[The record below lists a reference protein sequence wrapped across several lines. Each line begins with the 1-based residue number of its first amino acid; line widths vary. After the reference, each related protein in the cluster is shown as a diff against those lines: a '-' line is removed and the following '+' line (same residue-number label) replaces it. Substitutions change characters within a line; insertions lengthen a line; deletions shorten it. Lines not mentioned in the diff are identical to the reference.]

1 MSASQNSDYHYQVGG
16 SLPVDAPTYV
26 RRQADSGFYEGLKT
40 GEFCYVLNSR
50 QMGKSSLR
58 VQTMQ
63 RLQVEGIACATV
75 DITAIGSQDI
85 TPEQW
90 YAGVIYSIVSS
101 LELYDHFDLESW
113 WIERSLLSYVQRFS
127 RFIEEVLLKLIP
139 QNLIIFV
146 DEIDSILSLNFNID
160 DFFAVIR
167 DCYNQR
173 ADKPDYRR
181 LTFALIGV
189 ATPSDLITDRRRT
202 PFNIGRAI
210 ELSGF
215 QLGEAQPLGKGLA
228 QKSDNPLEVLREI
241 LAWTGGQPFLTQKL
255 CKLILT
261 SPFPI
266 AAGSEAELVEQLV
279 GARIIEN
286 WEAQDEPEHLKTIRD
301 RLLRSGQRT
310 GLILGLYEQ
319 ILQLSE
325 IAADDSAEQM
335 ELRLSGL
342 VVRQQGKLRVYNR
355 IYQLVFNPNWVEE
368 VLANLRPYAE
378 QLAAWE
384 ASNCEDVSQLL
395 RGEELKA
402 AQTWAVDK
410 YLSYQDYRFLAA
422 SQEDAL
428 RRSEA
433 QAREQAQQ
441 LSKALYEL
449 QRTQSQLIQNE
460 KMSSL
465 GQLVAGIT
473 HEINNPTSFIYG
485 NLHHTKEYVDDLLEL
500 LKLYQQALPNPPVE
514 IEDLVEAIDLE
525 FLVEDLPKLLES
537 MGVGAKRVLDFV
549 RALKNFSRV
558 EQSQMKALDIHAG
571 IDNTLRILQNRLDGR
586 VNQRVI
592 EVIKEYG
599 NLPIVECFAAQL
611 NQVFMN
617 ILKNAIDA
625 LEGLVVSEN
634 SPTPN
639 PQILIRTAVT
649 DANFVTISI
658 ADNGPG
664 MTEDVLYKIF
674 DPFFTTKPVGQGT
687 GLGLSICYQIIV
699 EKHGGELQC
708 ISAPGEGA
716 EFVIKI
722 PIRQQRPYS
731 G

>member
-1 MSASQNSDYHYQVGG
+1 MSGSPSLACQYQVGG
-16 SLPVDAPTYV
+16 SLPVNAPTYV
-26 RRQADSGFYEGLKT
+26 RRQADSDLYEGLKA

-63 RLQVEGIACATV
+63 RLLSDGIACAAV
-75 DITAIGSQDI
+75 DITAIGSKDI

-101 LELYDHFDLESW
+101 LDLYDRFDLETW

-127 RFIEEVLLKLIP
+127 RFIEEILLKLITK
-139 QNLIIFV
+139 NLVIFV
-146 DEIDSILSLNFNID
+146 DEIDSILSLSFNID
-160 DFFAVIR
+160 DFFALIR

-181 LTFALIGV
+181 LAFALIGV
-189 ATPSDLITDRRRT
+189 ATPSDLIQDRRRT

-215 QLGEAQPLGKGLA
+215 QLQEVQPLGKGLA
-228 QKSDNPLEVLREI
+228 QKADNPLGVLREV

-279 GARIIEN
+279 RSRIIEN

-310 GLILGLYEQ
+310 GRLLGLYQQ
-319 ILQLSE
+319 ILQQGE
-325 IAADDSAEQM
+325 MAADDTPEQM

-342 VVRQQGKLRVYNR
+342 VVRQQGELRVYNR
-355 IYQLVFNPNWVEE
+355 MYKLVFNPHWVEE

-378 QLAAWE
+378 RLAAWF
-384 ASNCEDVSQLL
+384 ASHCEDYKQLL
-395 RGEELKA
+395 RGEELQA

-433 QAREQAQQ
+433 QAREKAQQ
-441 LSKALYEL
+441 LEKALHQL
-449 QRTQSQLIQNE
+449 QRTQTQLVQSE
-460 KMSSL
+460 KMTSL
-465 GQLVAGIT
+465 FQMAAGVA
-473 HEINNPTSFIYG
+473 HEILNPTSFIYG
-485 NLHHTKEYVDDLLEL
+485 NLTQVQAYINDLFQL
-500 LKLYQQALPNPPVE
+500 LQLYEEQYPSPPPKIQE
-514 IEDLVEAIDLE
+514 HIEAIELD
-525 FLVEDLPKLLES
+525 FLIQDLPQILNS
-537 MGVGAKRVLDFV
+537 MQAGAERIREIVLSL
-549 RALKNFSRV
+549 RNFSGLDRTEMEMV
-558 EQSQMKALDIHAG
+558 DIHGG
-571 IDNTLRILQNRLDGR
+571 IDNTLMILQKRLET
-586 VNQRVI
+586 QPKHQAI

-599 NLPIVECFAAQL
+599 TLPTVECFRGQL
-611 NQVFMN
+611 YQAFMN
-617 ILKNAIDA
+617 LLDNAIDA
-625 LEGLVVSEN
+625 LEESMVTGS

-639 PQILIRTAVT
+639 PQIRIRTAVT
-649 DANFVTISI
+649 DANSVTISI

-664 MTEDVLYKIF
+664 MTEEVSCRIF
-674 DPFFTTKPVGQGT
+674 DPFFTTKPVGKGT
-687 GLGLSICYQIIV
+687 GLGLSICYQIV
-699 EKHGGELQC
+699 VKKHGGELKC
-708 ISAPGEGA
+708 ISSPGEGTG
-716 EFVIKI
+716 FTIKI
-722 PIRQQRPYS
+722 PIRQQR

>member
-1 MSASQNSDYHYQVGG
+1 MSASPSLACQYQVGG

-26 RRQADSGFYEGLKT
+26 RRQADSDLYEGLKA

-63 RLQVEGIACATV
+63 RLKVQGIACAAV
-75 DITAIGSQDI
+75 DITAIGTKDI

-101 LELYDHFDLESW
+101 LELYDRFDLETW

-127 RFIEEVLLKLIP
+127 RFLEDVLLKLIP
-139 QNLIIFV
+139 QNLVIFV

-181 LTFALIGV
+181 LAFALIGV
-189 ATPSDLITDRRRT
+189 ATPSDLIQDRRRT
-202 PFNIGRAI
+202 PFNIGRAV

-215 QLGEAQPLGKGLA
+215 QLREAQPLGKGLA
-228 QKSDNPLEVLREI
+228 QKADNPLEVLREV
-241 LAWTGGQPFLTQKL
+241 LAWTEGQPFLTQKL

-279 GARIIEN
+279 RSRIISN

-310 GLILGLYEQ
+310 GLILGLYDQ
-319 ILQLSE
+319 ILQQDE

-378 QLAAWE
+378 RLAAWF
-384 ASNCEDVSQLL
+384 ASNCEDASQLL
-395 RGEELKA
+395 RGEELQA

-441 LSKALYEL
+441 LEKALYEL

-473 HEINNPTSFIYG
+473 HEINNPTSFIHG
-485 NLHHTKEYVDDLLEL
+485 NLHHAKEYVDDLLEL

-514 IEDLVEAIDLE
+514 IEDKVEAIDLE

-537 MGVGAKRVLDFV
+537 MRVGAKRVLDIV
-549 RALKNFSRV
+549 QSLKNFSRV
-558 EQSQMKALDIHAG
+558 DEFQMKAVDIHAG
-571 IDNTLRILQNRLDGR
+571 IDSTLVILQNRLDGR
-586 VNQRVI
+586 VKQRVI
-592 EVIKEYG
+592 GVVKEYG
-599 NLPIVECFAAQL
+599 ILPAVECLPVQL

-617 ILKNAIDA
+617 ILTNAIEA
-625 LEGLVVSEN
+625 LEGLLVSGD
-634 SPTPN
+634 SPTQN
-639 PQILIRTAVT
+639 AQIRIRTAVT

-664 MTEDVLYKIF
+664 MTKEVLYKIF
-674 DPFFTTKPVGQGT
+674 DPFFSTKPVGKGT
-687 GLGLSICYQIIV
+687 GLGLSVCYQIVV

-716 EFVIKI
+716 EFAIKI
-722 PIRQQRPYS
+722 PIRQQRA
-731 G
+731 

>member
-1 MSASQNSDYHYQVGG
+1 MSGSPSLACQYQVGG
-16 SLPVDAPTYV
+16 SLPVNAPTYV
-26 RRQADSGFYEGLKT
+26 RRQADSDLYEGLKA

-63 RLQVEGIACATV
+63 RLLSDGIACAAV
-75 DITAIGSQDI
+75 DITAIGSKDI

-101 LELYDHFDLESW
+101 LDLYDRFDLETW

-127 RFIEEVLLKLIP
+127 RFIEEILLKLITK
-139 QNLIIFV
+139 NLVIFV
-146 DEIDSILSLNFNID
+146 DEIDSILSLSFNID
-160 DFFAVIR
+160 DCFALIR

-181 LTFALIGV
+181 LAFALIGV
-189 ATPSDLITDRRRT
+189 ATPSDLIQDRRRT

-215 QLGEAQPLGKGLA
+215 QLQEVQPLGKGLA
-228 QKSDNPLEVLREI
+228 QKADNPLGVLREV

-279 GARIIEN
+279 RSRIIEN

-310 GLILGLYEQ
+310 GRLLGLYQQ
-319 ILQLSE
+319 ILQQGE
-325 IAADDSAEQM
+325 MAADDTPEQM

-342 VVRQQGKLRVYNR
+342 VVRQQGELRVYNR
-355 IYQLVFNPNWVEE
+355 MYKLVFNPHWVEE

-378 QLAAWE
+378 RLAAWF
-384 ASNCEDVSQLL
+384 ASHCEDYKQLL
-395 RGEELKA
+395 RGEELQA

-433 QAREQAQQ
+433 QAREKAQQ
-441 LSKALYEL
+441 LEKALHQL
-449 QRTQSQLIQNE
+449 QRTQTQLVQSE
-460 KMSSL
+460 KMTSL
-465 GQLVAGIT
+465 FQMAAGVA
-473 HEINNPTSFIYG
+473 HEILNPTSFIYG
-485 NLHHTKEYVDDLLEL
+485 NLTQVQAYINDLFQL
-500 LKLYQQALPNPPVE
+500 LQLYEEQYPSPPPKIQE
-514 IEDLVEAIDLE
+514 HIEAIELD
-525 FLVEDLPKLLES
+525 FLIQDLPQILNS
-537 MGVGAKRVLDFV
+537 MQAGAERIREIVLSL
-549 RALKNFSRV
+549 RNFSGLDRTEMEMV
-558 EQSQMKALDIHAG
+558 DIHGG
-571 IDNTLRILQNRLDGR
+571 IDNTLMILQKRLET
-586 VNQRVI
+586 QPKHQAI

-599 NLPIVECFAAQL
+599 TLPTVECFRGQL
-611 NQVFMN
+611 YQAFMN
-617 ILKNAIDA
+617 LLDNAIDA
-625 LEGLVVSEN
+625 LEESMVTGS

-639 PQILIRTAVT
+639 PQIRIRTAVT
-649 DANFVTISI
+649 DANSVTISI

-664 MTEDVLYKIF
+664 MTEEVSCRIF
-674 DPFFTTKPVGQGT
+674 DPFFTTKPVGKGT
-687 GLGLSICYQIIV
+687 GLGLSICYQIV
-699 EKHGGELQC
+699 VKKHGGELKC
-708 ISAPGEGA
+708 ISSPGEGTG
-716 EFVIKI
+716 FTIKI
-722 PIRQQRPYS
+722 PIRQQR

>member
-1 MSASQNSDYHYQVGG
+1 
-16 SLPVDAPTYV
+16 
-26 RRQADSGFYEGLKT
+26 
-40 GEFCYVLNSR
+40 
-50 QMGKSSLR
+50 
-58 VQTMQ
+58 MQ
-63 RLQVEGIACATV
+63 RLQVEGRACATV
-75 DITAIGSQDI
+75 DITAIGSKDI

-101 LELYDHFDLESW
+101 LELYEHFDLETW
-113 WIERSLLSYVQRFS
+113 WISRSLLSYVQRFS

-181 LTFALIGV
+181 LAFALIGV

-210 ELSGF
+210 ELNGF
-215 QLGEAQPLGKGLA
+215 QLGEVQPLGNGLA
-228 QKSDNPLEVLREI
+228 QKADNPLSVLREI
-241 LAWTGGQPFLTQKL
+241 LTWTGGQPFLTQKL
-255 CKLILT
+255 CKLVLT

-266 AAGSEAELVEQLV
+266 AAGSEADLIEQLV
-279 GARIIEN
+279 RSRIISN

-310 GLILGLYEQ
+310 GLILGLYEH
-319 ILQLSE
+319 ILQQDE

-355 IYQLVFNPNWVEE
+355 IYKLVFNHNWVDE

-378 QLAAWE
+378 RLATWE
-384 ASNCEDVSQLL
+384 ASNCEDTSQLL
-395 RGEELKA
+395 RGEVLLA

-441 LSKALYEL
+441 LSKALEEL
-449 QRTQSQLIQNE
+449 QRSQSQLIQNE

-465 GQLVAGIT
+465 GQLVAGIA
-473 HEINNPTSFIYG
+473 HEINNPTSFIHG
-485 NLHHTKEYVDDLLEL
+485 NLHHTKEYVDDLLEV
-500 LKLYQQALPNPPVE
+500 LKLYQQAFPNPPVE
-514 IEDLVEAIDLE
+514 LQDKVEAIDLE
-525 FLVEDLPKLLES
+525 FLAEDLPKVVES
-537 MGVGAKRVLDFV
+537 MQAGAKRVLDVV
-549 RALKNFSRV
+549 RSLKNFSRV
-558 EQSQMKALDIHAG
+558 DESQMKAVDIHAG
-571 IDNTLRILQNRLDGR
+571 IDSTLRILQNRLDGR
-586 VNQRVI
+586 VKQRVI
-592 EVIKEYG
+592 GVIKEYG
-599 NLPIVECFAAQL
+599 ILPAVECLPVQL
-611 NQVFMN
+611 DQVFMN
-617 ILKNAIDA
+617 ILTNAIEA
-625 LEGLVVSEN
+625 LEGLVVSGD
-634 SPTPN
+634 SPTRK
-639 PQILIRTAVT
+639 PQIWIRTAVT
-649 DANFVTISI
+649 DANEVTISI

-664 MTEDVLYKIF
+664 MTEEVLCKIF
-674 DPFFTTKPVGQGT
+674 DPFFTTKPVGKGT
-687 GLGLSICYQIIV
+687 GLGLSVCYQIVV

-722 PIRQQRPYS
+722 PRSQQRAYS

>member
-1 MSASQNSDYHYQVGG
+1 MSASQKEDYHYQVGG
-16 SLPVDAPTYV
+16 SLPIDAPTYV
-26 RRQADSGFYEGLKT
+26 RRIADSDLYEGLKA

-75 DITAIGSQDI
+75 DITAIGSKDI

-101 LELYDHFDLESW
+101 LELYEHFDLETW
-113 WIERSLLSYVQRFS
+113 WISRSLLSYVQRFS

-181 LTFALIGV
+181 LAFALIGV

-210 ELSGF
+210 ELNGF
-215 QLGEAQPLGKGLA
+215 QLGEVQPLGNGLA
-228 QKSDNPLEVLREI
+228 QKADNPLSVLREI
-241 LAWTGGQPFLTQKL
+241 LTWTGGQPFLTQKL
-255 CKLILT
+255 CKLVLT

-266 AAGSEAELVEQLV
+266 AAGSEADLIEQLV
-279 GARIIEN
+279 RSRIISN

-310 GLILGLYEQ
+310 GLILGLYKH
-319 ILQLSE
+319 ILQQDE

-355 IYQLVFNPNWVEE
+355 IYKLVFNHNWVDE

-378 QLAAWE
+378 RLATWE
-384 ASNCEDVSQLL
+384 ASNCEDTSQLL
-395 RGEELKA
+395 RGEVLLA

-441 LSKALYEL
+441 LSKALEEL
-449 QRTQSQLIQNE
+449 QRSQSQLIQNE

-465 GQLVAGIT
+465 GQLVAGIA
-473 HEINNPTSFIYG
+473 HEINNPTSFIHG
-485 NLHHTKEYVDDLLEL
+485 NLHHTKEYVDDLLEV
-500 LKLYQQALPNPPVE
+500 LKLYQQAFPNPPVE
-514 IEDLVEAIDLE
+514 LQDQVEAIDLE
-525 FLVEDLPKLLES
+525 FLAEDLPKVVES
-537 MGVGAKRVLDFV
+537 MRAGAKRVLDVV
-549 RALKNFSRV
+549 RSLKNFSRV
-558 EQSQMKALDIHAG
+558 DESQMKAVDIHAG
-571 IDNTLRILQNRLDGR
+571 IDSTLRILQNRLDGR
-586 VNQRVI
+586 VKQRVI
-592 EVIKEYG
+592 GVIKEYG
-599 NLPIVECFAAQL
+599 ILPAVECLPVQL
-611 NQVFMN
+611 DQVFMN
-617 ILKNAIDA
+617 ILTNAIEA
-625 LEGLVVSEN
+625 LEGLVVSGD
-634 SPTPN
+634 SPTRK
-639 PQILIRTAVT
+639 PQIWIRTAVT
-649 DANFVTISI
+649 DANEVTISI

-664 MTEDVLYKIF
+664 MTEEVLCKIF
-674 DPFFTTKPVGQGT
+674 DPFFSTKPVGKGT
-687 GLGLSICYQIIV
+687 GLGLSVCYQIVV

-722 PIRQQRPYS
+722 PRSQQRAYS

>member
-1 MSASQNSDYHYQVGG
+1 MDASQKEDYHYQVGG

-26 RRQADSGFYEGLKT
+26 RRIADSDLYEGLKA

-63 RLQVEGIACATV
+63 RLQVEGIACAAV
-75 DITAIGSQDI
+75 DITAIGSKDI

-101 LELYDHFDLESW
+101 LDLYERFDLETW
-113 WIERSLLSYVQRFS
+113 WMERSLLSYVQRFS

-139 QNLIIFV
+139 KNLIIFV

-181 LTFALIGV
+181 LAFALIGV

-210 ELSGF
+210 ELNGF

-228 QKSDNPLEVLREI
+228 QKADNPLEVLREI

-255 CKLILT
+255 CKLVLT

-279 GARIIEN
+279 RARLIKN
-286 WEAQDEPEHLKTIRD
+286 WEAQDEPEHLKTIRA
-301 RLLRSGQRT
+301 RLLRRGQRT

-319 ILQLSE
+319 ILQQDE

-342 VVRQQGKLRVYNR
+342 VVRQQGKLRIYNR
-355 IYQLVFNPNWVEE
+355 IYQLVFNPNWVED
-368 VLANLRPYAE
+368 VLTNLRPYAE
-378 QLAAWE
+378 RLAVWE
-384 ASNCEDVSQLL
+384 ASNCEDSSQLL
-395 RGEELKA
+395 RGEELQA
-402 AQTWAVDK
+402 AQTWAMDK

-449 QRTQSQLIQNE
+449 QRSQSQLIQNE

-465 GQLVAGIT
+465 GQLVAGIA
-473 HEINNPTSFIYG
+473 HEINNPTSFIHG
-485 NLHHTKEYVDDLLEL
+485 NVHHAKEYVDDLLEV
-500 LKLYQQALPNPPVE
+500 LKLYQQALPNSPVE
-514 IEDLVEAIDLE
+514 IEDKVEAIDLE
-525 FLVEDLPKLLES
+525 FLVKDLPKLLES
-537 MGVGAKRVLDFV
+537 MGMGAKRVLDIV
-549 RALKNFSRV
+549 QSLKNFSRV
-558 EQSQMKALDIHAG
+558 DESQMKAVDIHTG
-571 IDNTLRILQNRLDGR
+571 IDSTLMILQNRLDGR
-586 VNQRVI
+586 VKQRVI
-592 EVIKEYG
+592 RVIKEYG
-599 NLPIVECFAAQL
+599 ILPAVECLPGPL

-617 ILKNAIDA
+617 ILTNAIEA
-625 LEGLVVSEN
+625 LEGLVVSGN
-634 SPTPN
+634 SPTKN
-639 PQILIRTAVT
+639 PQIWIRTAVT
-649 DANFVTISI
+649 DANEVTISI

-664 MTEDVLYKIF
+664 IPQKLLNKIF
-674 DPFFTTKPVGQGT
+674 DPFFTTQPIGKGT
-687 GLGLSICYQIIV
+687 GLGLSVCYQIVV
-699 EKHGGELQC
+699 EKHGGQLQC

-722 PIRQQRPYS
+722 PIRQQRAYS

>member
-1 MSASQNSDYHYQVGG
+1 MACQYQVGG
-16 SLPVDAPTYV
+16 SLPVNAPTYV
-26 RRQADSGFYEGLKT
+26 RRQADSDLYEGLKA

-63 RLQVEGIACATV
+63 RLLSDGIACAAV
-75 DITAIGSQDI
+75 DITAIGSKDI

-101 LELYDHFDLESW
+101 LELYDRFDLEAW

-127 RFIEEVLLKLIP
+127 RFIEEILLKLITK
-139 QNLIIFV
+139 NLVIFV
-146 DEIDSILSLNFNID
+146 DEIDSILSLSFNID
-160 DFFAVIR
+160 DFFALIR

-181 LTFALIGV
+181 LAFALIGV
-189 ATPSDLITDRRRT
+189 ATPSDLIQDRRRT

-215 QLGEAQPLGKGLA
+215 QLQEVQPLGKGLA
-228 QKSDNPLEVLREI
+228 QKADNPLGVLREV

-279 GARIIEN
+279 RSRIIEN

-310 GLILGLYEQ
+310 GRLLGLYQQ
-319 ILQLSE
+319 ILQQGE
-325 IAADDSAEQM
+325 MAADDTPEQM

-342 VVRQQGKLRVYNR
+342 VVRQQGELRVYNR
-355 IYQLVFNPNWVEE
+355 MYKLVFNPHWVEE

-378 QLAAWE
+378 RLAAWF
-384 ASNCEDVSQLL
+384 ASHCEDYKQLL
-395 RGEELKA
+395 RGEELQA

-433 QAREQAQQ
+433 QAREKAQQ
-441 LSKALYEL
+441 LEKALHQL
-449 QRTQSQLIQNE
+449 QRTQTQLVQSE
-460 KMSSL
+460 KMTSL
-465 GQLVAGIT
+465 FQMAAGVA
-473 HEINNPTSFIYG
+473 HEILNPTSFIYG
-485 NLHHTKEYVDDLLEL
+485 NLTQVQAYINDLFQL
-500 LKLYQQALPNPPVE
+500 LQLYEEQYPSPPPKIQE
-514 IEDLVEAIDLE
+514 HIEAIELD
-525 FLVEDLPKLLES
+525 FLIQDLPQILNS
-537 MGVGAKRVLDFV
+537 MQAGAERIREIVLSL
-549 RALKNFSRV
+549 RNFSGLDRTEMEMV
-558 EQSQMKALDIHAG
+558 DIHGG
-571 IDNTLRILQNRLDGR
+571 IDNTLMILQKRLET
-586 VNQRVI
+586 QPKHQAI

-599 NLPIVECFAAQL
+599 TLPTVECFRGQL
-611 NQVFMN
+611 YQAFMN
-617 ILKNAIDA
+617 LLDNAIDA
-625 LEGLVVSEN
+625 LEESMVTGS

-639 PQILIRTAVT
+639 PQIRIRTAVT
-649 DANFVTISI
+649 DANSVTISI

-664 MTEDVLYKIF
+664 MTEEVSCRIF
-674 DPFFTTKPVGQGT
+674 DPFFTTKPVGKGT
-687 GLGLSICYQIIV
+687 GLGLSICYQIV
-699 EKHGGELQC
+699 VKKHGGELKC
-708 ISAPGEGA
+708 ISSPGEGTG
-716 EFVIKI
+716 FTIKI
-722 PIRQQRPYS
+722 PIRQQR

>member
-1 MSASQNSDYHYQVGG
+1 MSASPSLACQYQVGG

-26 RRQADSGFYEGLKT
+26 RRQADSDLYEGLKA

-63 RLQVEGIACATV
+63 RLKVQGIACAAV
-75 DITAIGSQDI
+75 DITAIGTKDI

-101 LELYDHFDLESW
+101 LELYDRFDLETW

-127 RFIEEVLLKLIP
+127 RFLEDVLLKLIP
-139 QNLIIFV
+139 QNLVIFV

-181 LTFALIGV
+181 LAFALIGV
-189 ATPSDLITDRRRT
+189 ATPSDLIQDRRRT
-202 PFNIGRAI
+202 PFNIGRAV

-215 QLGEAQPLGKGLA
+215 QLREAKPLGKGLA
-228 QKSDNPLEVLREI
+228 QKADNPLEVLREV
-241 LAWTGGQPFLTQKL
+241 LAWTEGQPFLTQKL

-279 GARIIEN
+279 RARIIEN

-319 ILQLSE
+319 ILQQDE

-378 QLAAWE
+378 RLAAWF
-384 ASNCEDVSQLL
+384 ASNCEDASQLL
-395 RGEELKA
+395 RGEELQA

-441 LSKALYEL
+441 LEKALYEL

-473 HEINNPTSFIYG
+473 HEINNPTSFIHG
-485 NLHHTKEYVDDLLEL
+485 NLHHAKEYVDDLLEL

-514 IEDLVEAIDLE
+514 IEDKVEAIDLE

-537 MGVGAKRVLDFV
+537 MRVGAKRVLDIV
-549 RALKNFSRV
+549 QSLKNFSRV
-558 EQSQMKALDIHAG
+558 DEFQMKAVDIHAG
-571 IDNTLRILQNRLDGR
+571 IDSTLVILQNRLDGR
-586 VNQRVI
+586 VKQRVI
-592 EVIKEYG
+592 GVVKEYG
-599 NLPIVECFAAQL
+599 ILPAVECLPVQL

-617 ILKNAIDA
+617 ILTNAIEA
-625 LEGLVVSEN
+625 LEGLLVSGD
-634 SPTPN
+634 SPTQN
-639 PQILIRTAVT
+639 AQIRIRTAVT

-664 MTEDVLYKIF
+664 MTEEVLYKIF
-674 DPFFTTKPVGQGT
+674 DPFFSTKPVGKGT
-687 GLGLSICYQIIV
+687 GLGLSVCYQIVV

-716 EFVIKI
+716 EFAIKI
-722 PIRQQRPYS
+722 PIRQQRA
-731 G
+731 

>member
-1 MSASQNSDYHYQVGG
+1 MSALQNSDYHYQVGG

-26 RRQADSGFYEGLKT
+26 RRIADSDLYEGLKV

-75 DITAIGSQDI
+75 DITAIGSKDI

-101 LELYDHFDLESW
+101 LELYERFDLETW
-113 WIERSLLSYVQRFS
+113 WISRSLLSYVQRFS

-181 LTFALIGV
+181 LAFALIGV

-210 ELSGF
+210 ELNGF
-215 QLGEAQPLGKGLA
+215 QLGEVQPLGNGLA
-228 QKSDNPLEVLREI
+228 QKADNPLSVIREI
-241 LAWTGGQPFLTQKL
+241 LTWTGGQPFLTQKL
-255 CKLILT
+255 CKLVLT

-266 AAGSEAELVEQLV
+266 AAGSEADLIEQLV
-279 GARIIEN
+279 RSRIISN

-355 IYQLVFNPNWVEE
+355 IYKLVFNHNWVDE

-378 QLAAWE
+378 RLATWE
-384 ASNCEDVSQLL
+384 ASNCEDTSQLL
-395 RGEELKA
+395 RGELLLA

-441 LSKALYEL
+441 LSKALEEL
-449 QRTQSQLIQNE
+449 QRSQSQLIQNE

-465 GQLVAGIT
+465 GQLVAGIA
-473 HEINNPTSFIYG
+473 HEINNPTSFIHG
-485 NLHHTKEYVDDLLEL
+485 NLHHTKEYVDDLLEV
-500 LKLYQQALPNPPVE
+500 LKLYQQAFPNPPVE
-514 IEDLVEAIDLE
+514 LQDKVEAIDLE
-525 FLVEDLPKLLES
+525 FLAEDLPKVVES
-537 MGVGAKRVLDFV
+537 MRAGAKRVLDVV
-549 RALKNFSRV
+549 RSLKNFSRFD
-558 EQSQMKALDIHAG
+558 ESQMKAVDIHAG
-571 IDNTLRILQNRLDGR
+571 IDSTLRILQNRLDGR
-586 VNQRVI
+586 VKQRVI
-592 EVIKEYG
+592 GVIREYG
-599 NLPIVECFAAQL
+599 ILPAVECLPVQL
-611 NQVFMN
+611 DQVFMN
-617 ILKNAIDA
+617 ILTNAIEA
-625 LEGLVVSEN
+625 LEGLVVSGD
-634 SPTPN
+634 SPTRK
-639 PQILIRTAVT
+639 PQIWIRTAVT
-649 DANFVTISI
+649 DAHEVTISI

-664 MTEDVLYKIF
+664 MTEKVLCKIF
-674 DPFFTTKPVGQGT
+674 DPFFTTKPVGKGT
-687 GLGLSICYQIIV
+687 GLGLSVCYQIVV

-722 PIRQQRPYS
+722 PRSQQRAYS

>member
-1 MSASQNSDYHYQVGG
+1 MSGSPSLACQYQVGG
-16 SLPVDAPTYV
+16 SLPVNAPTYV
-26 RRQADSGFYEGLKT
+26 RRQADSDLYEGLKA

-63 RLQVEGIACATV
+63 RLLSDGIACAAV
-75 DITAIGSQDI
+75 DITAIGSKDI

-101 LELYDHFDLESW
+101 LDLYDRFDLETW

-127 RFIEEVLLKLIP
+127 RFIEEILLKLIP
-139 QNLIIFV
+139 QNLVIFV
-146 DEIDSILSLNFNID
+146 DEIDSILSLSFNID
-160 DFFAVIR
+160 DFFALIR

-181 LTFALIGV
+181 LAFALIGV
-189 ATPSDLITDRRRT
+189 ATPSDLIQDRRRT

-215 QLGEAQPLGKGLA
+215 QLQEVQPLGKGLA
-228 QKSDNPLEVLREI
+228 QKADNPLGVLREV

-279 GARIIEN
+279 RSRIIEN

-310 GLILGLYEQ
+310 GRLLGLYQQ
-319 ILQLSE
+319 ILQQGE
-325 IAADDSAEQM
+325 MAADDTPEQM

-342 VVRQQGKLRVYNR
+342 VVRQQGELRVYNR
-355 IYQLVFNPNWVEE
+355 IYKLVFNPHWVEE

-378 QLAAWE
+378 RLAAWF
-384 ASNCEDVSQLL
+384 ASHCEDYKQLL
-395 RGEELKA
+395 RGEELQA

-433 QAREQAQQ
+433 QAREKAQQ
-441 LSKALYEL
+441 LEKALHQL
-449 QRTQSQLIQNE
+449 QRTQTQLVQSE
-460 KMSSL
+460 KMTSL
-465 GQLVAGIT
+465 FQMAAGVA
-473 HEINNPTSFIYG
+473 HEILNPTSFIYG
-485 NLHHTKEYVDDLLEL
+485 NLTQVQAYINDLFQL
-500 LKLYQQALPNPPVE
+500 LQLYEEQYPSPPPKIQE
-514 IEDLVEAIDLE
+514 HIEAIELD
-525 FLVEDLPKLLES
+525 FLIQDLPQILNS
-537 MGVGAKRVLDFV
+537 MQAGAERIREIVLSL
-549 RALKNFSRV
+549 RNFSGLDRTEMEMV
-558 EQSQMKALDIHAG
+558 DIHGG
-571 IDNTLRILQNRLDGR
+571 IDNTLMILQKRLET
-586 VNQRVI
+586 QPKHQAI

-599 NLPIVECFAAQL
+599 TLPTVECFRGQL
-611 NQVFMN
+611 YQAFMN
-617 ILKNAIDA
+617 LLDNAIDA
-625 LEGLVVSEN
+625 LEESMVTGS

-639 PQILIRTAVT
+639 PQIRIRTAVT
-649 DANFVTISI
+649 DANSVTISI
-658 ADNGPG
+658 ADNGSG
-664 MTEDVLYKIF
+664 MTEEVSCRIF
-674 DPFFTTKPVGQGT
+674 DPFFTTKPVGKGT
-687 GLGLSICYQIIV
+687 GLGLSICYQIV
-699 EKHGGELQC
+699 VKKHGGELKC
-708 ISAPGEGA
+708 ISSPGEGTG
-716 EFVIKI
+716 FTIKI
-722 PIRQQRPYS
+722 PIRQQR

>member
-1 MSASQNSDYHYQVGG
+1 MSASPSLACQYQVGG

-26 RRQADSGFYEGLKT
+26 RRQADSDLYEGLKA

-63 RLQVEGIACATV
+63 RLKVQGIACAAV
-75 DITAIGSQDI
+75 DITAIGTKDI

-101 LELYDHFDLESW
+101 LELYDRFDLETW

-127 RFIEEVLLKLIP
+127 RFLEDVLLKLIP
-139 QNLIIFV
+139 QNLVIFV

-181 LTFALIGV
+181 LAFALIGV
-189 ATPSDLITDRRRT
+189 ATPSDLIQDRRRT
-202 PFNIGRAI
+202 PFNIGRAV

-215 QLGEAQPLGKGLA
+215 QLREAQPLGKGLA
-228 QKSDNPLEVLREI
+228 QKADNPLELLREV
-241 LAWTGGQPFLTQKL
+241 LAWTEGQPFLTQKL

-279 GARIIEN
+279 RSRIISN

-319 ILQLSE
+319 ILQQDE

-378 QLAAWE
+378 RLAAWF
-384 ASNCEDVSQLL
+384 ASNCEDASQLL
-395 RGEELKA
+395 RGEELQA

-441 LSKALYEL
+441 LEKALYEL

-473 HEINNPTSFIYG
+473 HEINNPTSFIHG
-485 NLHHTKEYVDDLLEL
+485 NLHHAKEYVDDLLEL

-514 IEDLVEAIDLE
+514 IEDKVEAIDLE

-537 MGVGAKRVLDFV
+537 MRVGAKRVLDIV
-549 RALKNFSRV
+549 QSLKNFSRV
-558 EQSQMKALDIHAG
+558 DEFQMKAVDIHAG
-571 IDNTLRILQNRLDGR
+571 IDSTLVILQNRLDGR
-586 VNQRVI
+586 VKQRVI
-592 EVIKEYG
+592 GVVKEYG
-599 NLPIVECFAAQL
+599 ILPAVECLPVQL

-617 ILKNAIDA
+617 ILTNAIEA
-625 LEGLVVSEN
+625 LEELVVSGDF
-634 SPTPN
+634 PTQN
-639 PQILIRTAVT
+639 PQIWIRTAVT

-664 MTEDVLYKIF
+664 MTEEVLYKIF
-674 DPFFTTKPVGQGT
+674 DPFFSTKPVGKGT
-687 GLGLSICYQIIV
+687 GLGLSVCYQIVV

-716 EFVIKI
+716 EFAIKI
-722 PIRQQRPYS
+722 PIRQQRA
-731 G
+731 

>member
-1 MSASQNSDYHYQVGG
+1 
-16 SLPVDAPTYV
+16 
-26 RRQADSGFYEGLKT
+26 
-40 GEFCYVLNSR
+40 
-50 QMGKSSLR
+50 MGKSSLR

-63 RLQVEGIACATV
+63 RLKVQGIACAAV
-75 DITAIGSQDI
+75 DITAIGTKDI

-101 LELYDHFDLESW
+101 LELYDRFDLETW

-127 RFIEEVLLKLIP
+127 RFLEDVLLKLIP
-139 QNLIIFV
+139 QNLVIFV

-181 LTFALIGV
+181 LAFALIGV
-189 ATPSDLITDRRRT
+189 ATPSDLIQDRRRT
-202 PFNIGRAI
+202 PFNIGRAV

-215 QLGEAQPLGKGLA
+215 QLREAKPLGKGLA
-228 QKSDNPLEVLREI
+228 QKADNPLEVLREV
-241 LAWTGGQPFLTQKL
+241 LAWTEGQPFLTQKL

-279 GARIIEN
+279 RARIIEN

-319 ILQLSE
+319 ILQQDE

-378 QLAAWE
+378 RLAAWF
-384 ASNCEDVSQLL
+384 ASNCEDASQLL
-395 RGEELKA
+395 RGEELQA

-441 LSKALYEL
+441 LEKALYEL

-473 HEINNPTSFIYG
+473 HEINNPTSFIHG
-485 NLHHTKEYVDDLLEL
+485 NLHHAKEYVDDLLEL

-514 IEDLVEAIDLE
+514 IEDKVEAIDLE

-537 MGVGAKRVLDFV
+537 MRVGAKRVLDIV
-549 RALKNFSRV
+549 QSLKNFSRV
-558 EQSQMKALDIHAG
+558 DEFQMKAVDIHAG
-571 IDNTLRILQNRLDGR
+571 IDSTLVILQNRLDGR
-586 VNQRVI
+586 VKQRVI
-592 EVIKEYG
+592 GVVKEYG
-599 NLPIVECFAAQL
+599 ILPAVECLPVQL

-617 ILKNAIDA
+617 ILTNAIEA
-625 LEGLVVSEN
+625 LEGLLVSGD
-634 SPTPN
+634 SPTQN
-639 PQILIRTAVT
+639 AQIRIRTAVT

-664 MTEDVLYKIF
+664 MTEEVLYKIF
-674 DPFFTTKPVGQGT
+674 DPFFSTKPVGKGT
-687 GLGLSICYQIIV
+687 GLGLSVCYQIVV

-716 EFVIKI
+716 EFAIKI
-722 PIRQQRPYS
+722 PIRQQRA
-731 G
+731 